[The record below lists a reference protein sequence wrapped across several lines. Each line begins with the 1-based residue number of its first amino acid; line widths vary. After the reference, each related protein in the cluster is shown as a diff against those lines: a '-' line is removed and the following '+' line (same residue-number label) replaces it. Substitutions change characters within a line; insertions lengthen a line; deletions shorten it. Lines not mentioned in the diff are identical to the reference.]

1 MFSKYLSCNYKPR
14 ILSSDLDMD
23 AVLSLMELM
32 YQSEKAMI
40 DIKGLAV
47 RIQGIVSGAAPFTM
61 KTSLFKLRAPVFD
74 LKF

>member
-1 MFSKYLSCNYKPR
+1 
-14 ILSSDLDMD
+14 MD